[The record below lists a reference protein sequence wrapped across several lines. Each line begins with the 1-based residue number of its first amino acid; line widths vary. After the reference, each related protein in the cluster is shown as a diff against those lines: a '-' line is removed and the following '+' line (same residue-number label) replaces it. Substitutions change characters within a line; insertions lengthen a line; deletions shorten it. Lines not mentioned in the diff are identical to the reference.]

1 MKVFRYF
8 LPIILF
14 SLIFCS
20 TINSVKASPPE
31 EKDGK
36 QPQPVV
42 ESSLPLKLSGFA
54 QLQFSSKNTEID
66 TFFVNRARLSLAG
79 SPVSWLRFKIQVDLV
94 KSPVL
99 RDALAE
105 LIVNEHLNFRLG
117 QFLVP
122 FSSENTTSAGD
133 LLTIN
138 RSQTVDLLAPGRD
151 NSAAG
156 RDQGVVLF
164 GRFSFFEYNIGILN
178 GSGINHKDDNERKD
192 ISGRFLFRAASGLK
206 LGFSI
211 YQGKKPSPGIPADVV
226 RNKQG
231 LEVSFTHGRLLL
243 NTEYIRARDDRL
255 NKHGWYLLM
264 AYHAIPDKFQLLT
277 RFESI
282 NLDTSM
288 PGQKASVYTA
298 GANWFI
304 TPKSKLQVNYEY
316 HARKSERDIHA
327 FLFQLQMGF

>member
-1 MKVFRYF
+1 MKIFRYF
-8 LPIILF
+8 LPFILF
-14 SLIFCS
+14 YLVFCS

-36 QPQPVV
+36 RPQPVV

-54 QLQFSSKNTEID
+54 QLQFSSKNTEVD

-105 LIVNEHLNFRLG
+105 LVINEHLNFRLG

-122 FSSENTTSAGD
+122 FSLENTTSAGE

-151 NSAAG
+151 NSSAG
-156 RDQGVVLF
+156 RDQGVILF
-164 GRFSFFEYNIGILN
+164 GRFSFIEYNLGLLN
-178 GSGINHKDDNERKD
+178 GSGINRKDDNERKD
-192 ISGRFLFRAASGLK
+192 ISGRFLFRAAPGLK

-211 YQGKKPSPGIPADVV
+211 YQGKKPSPGIPADVI

-231 LEVSFTHGRLLL
+231 LEASFTHGRLLI
-243 NTEYIRARDDRL
+243 NTEYIRTRDDRL

-264 AYHAIPDKFQLLT
+264 TYQAIPEKLQLLT
-277 RFESI
+277 RFEAISL
-282 NLDTSM
+282 NTSV
-288 PGQKASVYTA
+288 PEQKTSVYTA

-316 HARKSERDIHA
+316 HAKKTERDIHA
-327 FLFQLQMGF
+327 FLVQLQAGF